1 RCSTDGRPS
10 RSSPPPTTRPHPHR
24 PIAGG
29 TANWVA
35 TVDPSS
41 TKLTRPAPAL
51 SDPAST
57 THRGAT
63 GRSTAYPEKPVNAT
77 TARATI
83 PGTDQMEAGAAGPSG
98 TGTWLERGPVT
109 RAR

>member
-1 RCSTDGRPS
+1 M
-10 RSSPPPTTRPHPHR
+10 
-24 PIAGG
+24 
-29 TANWVA
+29 
-35 TVDPSS
+35 
-41 TKLTRPAPAL
+41 TRPAPAL
-51 SDPAST
+51 SEPAST

-109 RAR
+109 RARPGRRPSSPSSRPAPAPATRGR